1 LEGDEVETLAAIG
14 DAGVD
19 AFSGGVELLDS
30 LRGGPVQGDIGGEPP
45 IFEEVTALKERAEV
59 GVSGVHEF
67 NEPLREGLRGIVFVR
82 VVG

>member
-1 LEGDEVETLAAIG
+1 MLATVG
-14 DAGVD
+14 DAGVN
-19 AFSGGVELLDS
+19 AFSGSVELLDS

-45 IFEEVTALKERAEV
+45 VFEEATALEERAEM

-67 NEPLREGLRGIVFVR
+67 NEPLREGLWGVVFVR